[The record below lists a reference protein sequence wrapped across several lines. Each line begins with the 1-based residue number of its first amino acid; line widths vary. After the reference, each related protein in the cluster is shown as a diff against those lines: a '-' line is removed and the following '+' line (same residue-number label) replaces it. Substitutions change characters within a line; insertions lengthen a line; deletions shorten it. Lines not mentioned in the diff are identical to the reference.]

1 MRIRR
6 CARNVLLGRRFGN
19 WHAVCDGSSAMPDN
33 SELRAALR
41 AYIDA
46 HPDAADGLIGIRQ
59 WWLPEHQRYV
69 SVAQLREVLNDLVA
83 RGEMSS
89 TPLSSGSE
97 LYTRNTDRS
106 R

>member
-6 CARNVLLGRRFGN
+6 FAGNVLLQRRSGN
-19 WHAVCDGSSAMPDN
+19 WHAVCEGSPDMPDN
-33 SELRAALR
+33 SELQAALR

-46 HPDAADGLIGIRQ
+46 HPDAADGLVGIRQ

-83 RGEMSS
+83 RGEMRS
-89 TPLSSGSE
+89 TPLLGGSE